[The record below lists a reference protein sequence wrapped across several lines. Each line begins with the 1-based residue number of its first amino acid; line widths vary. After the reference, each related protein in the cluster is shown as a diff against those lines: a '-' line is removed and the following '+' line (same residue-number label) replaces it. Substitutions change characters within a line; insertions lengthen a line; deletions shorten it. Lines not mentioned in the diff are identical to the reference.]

1 MTIAVRH
8 LNERTRSALA
18 AHFLGLSLKDR
29 CLRFGTALAPTVIAA
44 YVDGIDFER
53 DAVFGVHDDRR
64 ALIGAAH
71 VAFVD
76 GSAELGLSVAAA
88 HRRRGV
94 GGALFKRAV
103 THARNR
109 HMPRLSMNC
118 LSGNAPIMRIATKF
132 GMDIV
137 AGQGDAGAH
146 LELPP
151 ASPGSIAGE
160 FTMDA
165 FATCDRAFRALL
177 GARKHPFRAQ
187 SQSAQ

>member
-1 MTIAVRH
+1 MMSIAIDR
-8 LNERTRSALA
+8 LSERTRPALA

-44 YVDGIDFER
+44 YVDGIDFGR
-53 DAVFGVHDDRR
+53 DAVFGAHDDRL
-64 ALIGAAH
+64 ALVGVAH
-71 VAFVD
+71 VAFAD
-76 GSAELGLSVAAA
+76 ESAELGLSVVAA
-88 HRRRGV
+88 HRGQGV

-118 LSGNAPIMRIATKF
+118 LSGNTPIMRIATKF

-137 AGQGDAGAH
+137 VDHGDAGAH

-151 ASPGSIAGE
+151 ASPASIARE
-160 FTMDA
+160 FVMDA
-165 FATCDRAFRALL
+165 LGMCERALRS
-177 GARKHPFRAQ
+177 GRAGWNPFRAR
-187 SQSAQ
+187 SQSV